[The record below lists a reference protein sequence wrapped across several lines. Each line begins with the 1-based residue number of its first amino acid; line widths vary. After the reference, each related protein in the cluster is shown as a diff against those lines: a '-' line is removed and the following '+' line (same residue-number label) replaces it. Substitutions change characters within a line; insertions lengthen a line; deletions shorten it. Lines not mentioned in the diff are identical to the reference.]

1 LSSDCS
7 AEEDILDCSK
17 VTVIVAFA
25 LCTSFTS
32 APLEAQE
39 AQFYAGKTLT
49 LYAGMPVG
57 GGVDE
62 EMRLTA
68 RHLSKFIPGHPT
80 VIARNMPGA
89 GGVVLG
95 NYLRHSAVPDGLTLG
110 MPTRSGFL
118 LSNVVKQSGINYD
131 LTEFSYIGGAGSN
144 SVTLWIRKPAGIS
157 NLQELRN
164 SAKEIVIGGL
174 APRTQSALL
183 PRVLAKYEGW
193 PFKVVHG
200 YPGFN
205 EVLIATER
213 GELDGL
219 VTAGQISRPDMVS
232 SGFLIPIVQSMD
244 ELPGVPL
251 LSDSVK
257 DPSAKALLGLL
268 LAPSRI
274 GLPLMAPPNV
284 PAERL
289 ELLRRSY
296 LQMTA
301 DKDFRDEAEKRGMPV
316 GRALGGSELH
326 KLVAENLSSLPEG
339 VVREYLSLM
348 Q

>member
-1 LSSDCS
+1 MVNKT
-7 AEEDILDCSK
+7 I
-17 VTVIVAFA
+17 VTIIAGLVLAT
-25 LCTSFTS
+25 LM
-32 APLEAQE
+32 APGRSGAQE
-39 AQFYAGKTLT
+39 NQFYAGKTLT

-57 GGVDE
+57 GGVDD
-62 EMRLTA
+62 EMRLAA

-80 VIARNMPGA
+80 IIARNMPGA

-95 NYLRHSAVPDGLTLG
+95 NYLRHNAARDGLTLG

-131 LTEFSYIGGAGSN
+131 LTEFSYVGGAGSN
-144 SVTLWIRKPAGIS
+144 SVTLWLRRPAGIATV
-157 NLQELRN
+157 QDLRN
-164 SAKEIVIGGL
+164 SKKEVVIGGL

-213 GELDGL
+213 GEVDGL
-219 VTAGQISRPDMVS
+219 FTAGQISRPDMVS
-232 SGFLIPIVQSMD
+232 SGFLIPVLQSM
-244 ELPGVPL
+244 EEHPGVPL
-251 LSDSVK
+251 MSDAVSDSN
-257 DPSAKALLGLL
+257 ARALLGLL

-274 GLPLMAPPNV
+274 GLPLMGPPNI

-289 ELLRRSY
+289 ALLRRSY

-301 DKDFRDEAEKRGMPV
+301 DKDFRDESEKRGMPV
-316 GRALGGSELH
+316 GRALGGAELH
-326 KLVAENLSSLPEG
+326 KLVAENLSLVPEN
-339 VVREYLSLM
+339 VVKEYLSLM

>member
-1 LSSDCS
+1 M
-7 AEEDILDCSK
+7 LDRTT
-17 VTVIVAFA
+17 VTVISSLVLAA
-25 LCTSFTS
+25 LMASGR
-32 APLEAQE
+32 LGAQE
-39 AQFYAGKTLT
+39 SQFYAGKTLT

-57 GGVDE
+57 GGVDD
-62 EMRLTA
+62 EMRLAA

-80 VIARNMPGA
+80 IIARNMPGA

-95 NYLRHSAVPDGLTLG
+95 NYLRHNAAADGLTLG

-131 LTEFSYIGGAGSN
+131 LTEFSYVGGAGSN
-144 SVTLWIRKPAGIS
+144 SVTLWLRKPAGIAT
-157 NLQELRN
+157 LGDLRN
-164 SAKEIVIGGL
+164 SRKEIVIGGL

-205 EVLIATER
+205 EVLIAMER
-213 GELDGL
+213 GEVDGL
-219 VTAGQISRPDMVS
+219 FTAGQISRPDMVS
-232 SGFLIPIVQSMD
+232 SGFLIPVLQSL
-244 ELPGVPL
+244 EEHPGVPL
-251 LSDSVK
+251 MSDAVSDSN
-257 DPSAKALLGLL
+257 AKALLGLL

-274 GLPLMAPPNV
+274 GLPLMGPPNI
-284 PAERL
+284 PADRL

-301 DKDFRDEAEKRGMPV
+301 DKDFRDASEKRGMPV
-316 GRALGGSELH
+316 GRALGGADLH
-326 KLVAENLSSLPEG
+326 KLVVDNLSSVPEQ
-339 VVREYLSLM
+339 VVKEYLSLM

>member
-1 LSSDCS
+1 VNRSS
-7 AEEDILDCSK
+7 
-17 VTVIVAFA
+17 VTIIIGFMLAAVMVPDRA
-25 LCTSFTS
+25 C
-32 APLEAQE
+32 AQE
-39 AQFYAGKTLT
+39 GQFYAGKSLT

-57 GGVDE
+57 GGVDD

-68 RHLSKFIPGHPT
+68 RYLSRFIPGHPT
-80 VIARNMPGA
+80 IIARNMPGA

-95 NYLRHSAVPDGLTLG
+95 NYLRHNAAPDGLTLG

-118 LSNVVKQSGINYD
+118 LSNVIKQSGINYD
-131 LTEFSYIGGAGSN
+131 LNEFSYVGGAGSN
-144 SVTLWIRKPAGIS
+144 SVTLWLRRSAGIV
-157 NLQELRN
+157 NLRDLRN
-164 SAKEIVIGGL
+164 SKKEIVIGGL

-183 PRVLAKYEGW
+183 PRMLAKYEGW

-205 EVLIATER
+205 EVLIAMER
-213 GELDGL
+213 GEVDGL
-219 VTAGQISRPDMVS
+219 FTAGQISRPDMVT
-232 SGFLIPIVQSMD
+232 SGFLIPVLQSM
-244 ELPGVPL
+244 EERPGVPL
-251 LSDSVK
+251 MSDAVS
-257 DPSAKALLGLL
+257 DPNARALLGLL

-274 GLPLMAPPNV
+274 GLPLMAPPNI

-301 DKDFRDEAEKRGMPV
+301 DKGFRDESEKHGMPV
-316 GRALGGSELH
+316 GRALGGAELH
-326 KLVAENLSSLPEG
+326 KLVAENLSSLPEN
-339 VVREYLSLM
+339 VVKEYLSLM

>member
-1 LSSDCS
+1 MNAS
-7 AEEDILDCSK
+7 I
-17 VTVIVAFA
+17 VTLITGLMLASVMFPDR
-25 LCTSFTS
+25 SG
-32 APLEAQE
+32 AQE
-39 AQFYAGKTLT
+39 GQFYAGKTLT

-57 GGVDE
+57 GGVDD
-62 EMRLTA
+62 EMRLAA
-68 RHLSKFIPGHPT
+68 RHLSRFIPGQPT
-80 VIARNMPGA
+80 IIARNMPGA

-95 NYLRHSAVPDGLTLG
+95 NYLRHNAAPDGLTLG

-118 LSNVVKQSGINYD
+118 LSNVVKQSGNQLRPYRV
-131 LTEFSYIGGAGSN
+131 LLRWRCRQQQRHALAPQG
-144 SVTLWIRKPAGIS
+144 RPASPICAD
-157 NLQELRN
+157 LRN
-164 SAKEIVIGGL
+164 SKKEIVIGGL

-205 EVLIATER
+205 EVLIAMER
-213 GELDGL
+213 GEVDGL
-219 VTAGQISRPDMVS
+219 FTAGQISRPDMVT
-232 SGFLIPIVQSMD
+232 SGFLIPVLQSM
-244 ELPGVPL
+244 EEHPGVPL
-251 LSDSVK
+251 MADAVSDSN
-257 DPSAKALLGLL
+257 ARALLGLL

-274 GLPLMAPPNV
+274 GLPLMGPPNI

-301 DKDFRDEAEKRGMPV
+301 DKDFRDESEKRGMPV
-316 GRALGGSELH
+316 GRALGGAELH
-326 KLVAENLSSLPEG
+326 KLVAENLSSVPEN
-339 VVREYLSLM
+339 VVKEYLSLM